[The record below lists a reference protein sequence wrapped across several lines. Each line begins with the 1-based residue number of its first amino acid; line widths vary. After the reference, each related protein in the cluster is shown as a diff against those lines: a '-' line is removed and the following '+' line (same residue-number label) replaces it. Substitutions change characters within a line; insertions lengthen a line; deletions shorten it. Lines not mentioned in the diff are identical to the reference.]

1 MGKQGLNMRSIA
13 QAGRKAPNADDIAA
27 EMLLRHVENFLR
39 DGQPRHAVAHICDV
53 TGVSRAEAEEFVAGL
68 KGSLFD

>member
-1 MGKQGLNMRSIA
+1 MGKQDINLRSTA
-13 QAGRKAPNADDIAA
+13 QAGRKAPNADDLAA
-27 EMLLRHVENFLR
+27 EMLLRNVENFLR

-53 TGVSRAEAEEFVAGL
+53 TGVGRAEAEEFVASL